1 MLRLALLNEPMEV
14 RRCALTGDLIVHGDM
29 YFHDDVDG
37 IDILAREYYRL
48 KRKRDKERF
57 DFTRLNQAQSQKEY
71 QEMLKAAQKEQLYS
85 SILDR
90 EIIHN
95 GVVLNQQLNLNNGGE
110 SNETS

>member
-1 MLRLALLNEPMEV
+1 MLRLALLNEVMEV
-14 RRCALTGDLIVHGDM
+14 RKCALTGELIVHGDM
-29 YFHDDVDG
+29 YFHDDTDG

-48 KRKRDKERF
+48 KRKREKDRW

-71 QEMLKAAQKEQLYS
+71 QELLKAAQKEQLYA

-95 GVVLNQQLNLNNGGE
+95 GVVLNQNTDLAGGE
-110 SNETS
+110 E